1 MMDDT
6 GADDSNK
13 SEVTLEQLIK
23 RHPDRIRW
31 EPMWSD
37 YRLLYRGGNDMIRSC
52 GQLVNTRLTTSLQTQ
67 ITNALTPQSMSGLRN
82 RRFLWQL
89 EGEPDPSYYQLWNRT
104 YYVNYYSAI
113 LDFHRHWL
121 FSEDPIIRPR
131 EVDDV
136 PDWWNAFYDNAN
148 GSGKGFCD
156 FVRDVFLDVL
166 VCRRGGWL
174 LGRNIAIAEQ
184 DDDDAVILTPY
195 PAEQIYDWE
204 RDSAGE
210 LLWVVLGTRE
220 MYREF
225 PGERMMVSTYTYV
238 DRQQWK
244 TWQVQRG
251 DQYRNAGNQPNQKK
265 DAASGNSEPV
275 NDGYYEDDTL
285 KVIGEGVHELG
296 KVPFVMLEV
305 PEGLWIGDKLAAPC
319 VDIFNKQNRLTNA
332 QLYGCIVQAYLKT
345 ADATKSSVTFGETQL
360 VKLKPADMAGGA
372 EEDFGW
378 KSPDVGP
385 LEFISKL
392 IAEQRDEIYRIVHQM
407 ALAVDSKAI
416 GAIARSG
423 ASKIEDRKASE
434 IILAAFGGYVSEA
447 MLRTVNLL
455 GEIYGDDTEF
465 TLDGY
470 EDFNVSSLDEEI
482 QVAALALSLGL
493 KSKTAKQ
500 EIELRAVGRILDYV
514 DEKTKETIEQET
526 RDAYDQEEEN
536 KIAPPAIPQ
545 IVGEDGNP
553 TPAVGA
559 PIGQGNQVAN
569 AFKKIVPPKKL
580 GDKNENSKT
589 TYGQ

>member
-1 MMDDT
+1 MT
-6 GADDSNK
+6 GGVSAAPDSA
-13 SEVTLEQLIK
+13 SSAGGDAITLETLTR
-23 RHPDRIRW
+23 RHPDRVRW
-31 EPMWSD
+31 EGKWSD
-37 YRLLYRGGNDMIRSC
+37 YRLLYRGGDDMLRSC
-52 GQLVNTRLTTSLQTQ
+52 GQLVNTRITSTLQTQ
-67 ITNALTPQSMSGLRN
+67 ITNALTPQAMSGMRN

-89 EGEPDPSYYQLWNRT
+89 EGEPDPSYYQLWNRA
-104 YYVNYYSAI
+104 YYINYYSAI
-113 LDFHRHWL
+113 IDYHRHWL

-131 EVDDV
+131 DGDDH
-136 PDWWNAFYDNAN
+136 PDWWRDFYENAN

-156 FVRDVFLDVL
+156 FVRDSFLDVL
-166 VCRRGGWL
+166 VARRGGWL
-174 LGRNIAIAEQ
+174 IGRNTSVGSEG
-184 DDDDAVILTPY
+184 DDDSVILTPY

-225 PGERMMVSTYTYV
+225 PGERMLVSTYTYV
-238 DRQQWK
+238 DRSQWK

-251 DQYRNAGNQPNQKK
+251 DQYRKNGGPNQKK
-265 DAASGNSEPV
+265 DAATGGTEFV
-275 NDGYYEDDTL
+275 NDGYYEDDSL
-285 KVIGEGVHELG
+285 QVIGEGVHGLG
-296 KVPFVMLEV
+296 KVPFVMLEI

-345 ADATKSSVTFGETQL
+345 SDATKSSVTFGETQL
-360 VKLKPADMAGGA
+360 VRIRPADAAGGG

-385 LEFISKL
+385 LEFISRL

-434 IILAAFGGYVSEA
+434 IILAAYGGYVAES
-447 MLRTVNLL
+447 MLRTVTLL
-455 GEIYGDDTEF
+455 GEIYGDNTVF

-470 EDFNVSSLDEEI
+470 KDFNVSSLDEEV
-482 QVAALALSLGL
+482 QVAALALSMGL

-500 EIELRAVGRILDYV
+500 EIELRAIGRILDFV
-514 DEKTKETIEQET
+514 DETTKDTIEQET
-526 RDAYDQEEEN
+526 RDAYEQEEEA
-536 KIAPPAIPQ
+536 KMAPPAIPH
-545 IVGEDGNP
+545 IVGEDGKP

-559 PIGQGNQVAN
+559 PIGDAGKKVADAYKN
-569 AFKKIVPPKKL
+569 VAPPKTL
-580 GDKNENSKT
+580 GDKDKE
-589 TYGQ
+589 